1 MSCPEELGGMAF
13 MFDAAHEST
22 LVGHEVGPYKLF
34 LETIDEERGA
44 MISGHYVWPGAK
56 VLAEYLLSLPLPLP
70 PTLNVVELGAGC
82 GLTSLVLY
90 KMFVEASS
98 TSTST
103 STSTSVLNLSM
114 TDYDPGVLQ
123 KAQKNYDLNKTHH
136 CSSLVTNISCDLLEW
151 GVDFNFSESFPK
163 LSTPTS
169 SPTLNLVIGSDVIYS
184 VEVVEPLM
192 KTISLLLTNLERSTH
207 QTQTQTQS
215 QNTTRMIMSQSF
227 AYDSAIENMLN
238 DCCVKFD
245 LFRSIISDTFVKGS
259 TNNENNHKIQMF
271 TVVPKINS
279 IWEHFKST
287 PDKEMKY
294 KVVEIARC
302 SETQERKI
310 VYKALYGERGVW
322 VRDLSMWLEKVVV
335 DGVEKNRFN
344 LIELPPS

>member
-1 MSCPEELGGMAF
+1 
-13 MFDAAHEST
+13 
-22 LVGHEVGPYKLF
+22 
-34 LETIDEERGA
+34 
-44 MISGHYVWPGAK
+44 
-56 VLAEYLLSLPLPLP
+56 
-70 PTLNVVELGAGC
+70 
-82 GLTSLVLY
+82 
-90 KMFVEASS
+90 
-98 TSTST
+98 
-103 STSTSVLNLSM
+103 
-114 TDYDPGVLQ
+114 
-123 KAQKNYDLNKTHH
+123 
-136 CSSLVTNISCDLLEW
+136 
-151 GVDFNFSESFPK
+151 
-163 LSTPTS
+163 
-169 SPTLNLVIGSDVIYS
+169 
-184 VEVVEPLM
+184 
-192 KTISLLLTNLERSTH
+192 
-207 QTQTQTQS
+207 
-215 QNTTRMIMSQSF
+215 MIMSQSF